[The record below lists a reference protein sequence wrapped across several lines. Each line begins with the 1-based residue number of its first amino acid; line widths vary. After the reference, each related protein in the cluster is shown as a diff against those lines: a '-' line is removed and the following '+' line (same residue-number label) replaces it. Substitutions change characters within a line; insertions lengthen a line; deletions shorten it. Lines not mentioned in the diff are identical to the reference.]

1 MKKTTKHFKKTLRVL
16 TIAGSMALVSACVEL
31 AIATVAITTIDVLHD
46 RRTTGE
52 YFDDAGIELE
62 LKKFLLS
69 NKRFRSQS
77 HVNTISYNG
86 ILLLTGEATSEGI
99 KQEIVEFAN
108 TVNGVRQVVD
118 EMRISGKTGV
128 LSRTNDSWI
137 TGKVKTTLL
146 AKMKTKA
153 NQMKVVT
160 EFGTVYLMGIVTE
173 DEANRATEI
182 ARSIGGVVRVVR
194 VFEIRVLNT

>member
-1 MKKTTKHFKKTLRVL
+1 MKKTIKHSKKALQVL

-86 ILLLTGEATSEGI
+86 ILLMTGEATSEAI

-137 TGKVKTTLL
+137 TGKVKTALL

-194 VFEIRVLNT
+194 VFEIRVLTT